1 MAKQTGIPVTIT
13 VEDSGG
19 TARDISS
26 DVRSF
31 TVNPTAELIEITGL
45 DKTGMER
52 LTGLLDVECTL
63 NGVVNFAA
71 NKSHDVLKNF
81 HVVNSGDAGRE
92 IVVDY
97 GDATATFVVRFSAY
111 TITRGDD
118 GSLTWTATGSL
129 SSGDANI
136 WS

>member
-1 MAKQTGIPVTIT
+1 
-13 VEDSGG
+13 
-19 TARDISS
+19 
-26 DVRSF
+26 
-31 TVNPTAELIEITGL
+31 
-45 DKTGMER
+45 
-52 LTGLLDVECTL
+52 
-63 NGVVNFAA
+63 
-71 NKSHDVLKNF
+71 
-81 HVVNSGDAGRE
+81 
-92 IVVDY
+92 VDY